1 MGKTASFLAL
11 TEYHGLGLR
20 YPETFVKTINSLTL
34 ADIKAAAI
42 KHLHTE
48 SAVLSITAG
57 LEAAGLDKQGQAED
71 TEGK

>member
-11 TEYHGLGLR
+11 TEYYGLGLR
-20 YPETFVKTINSLTL
+20 YPDTFVKTINSLTL
-34 ADIKAAAI
+34 EDIKDAAR

-48 SAVLSITAG
+48 NAVLSIAAD

-71 TEGK
+71 TGDK